1 MMKQVNGIDFNCW
14 GTRAVLA
21 VVLVLAT
28 GMVSAQDQDKSR
40 GQGNALEE
48 IVVTAEFRSANVQET
63 PLAVTAVTADMLEA
77 RSQTN
82 LAQITAQAPNVSLR
96 PAGSAFGNALVAFIR
111 GVGQTDFNPSVEPGV
126 GIYVDDVYYGT
137 ITGNVLDLLDLDR
150 VEVLR
155 GPQGTLAGRNSIGG
169 AIKLFTRKPDGSN
182 DGFIEATYG
191 KYDRTEFKGAAGL
204 TIIPDT
210 LFARIAGTSK
220 NSDGYITR
228 YDYACV
234 NGLPPPGTAGGL
246 PTYVPSFGCELGKEG
261 GQSYT
266 SGRIAV
272 RWAVNDKIDFNVA
285 ASIVNDHSES
295 QPGVLVAAKDN
306 SGSNFP
312 WYSPNGPAFGADPFT
327 CIAAGVVEPWADCAL
342 NNPTFSPFSGSTV
355 PIYYDN
361 GVTASGGTVGV
372 YDPGIDV
379 PFDSRFVTG
388 GTYANYSTY
397 INDGK
402 STPSPLFQGGV
413 PGANE
418 ALYKPDV
425 SPPINHLKA
434 WDVSTNL
441 SWQLSDN
448 ASLLYVFAYRE
459 YSNYF
464 SEDTDGSPLAVQQL
478 LQVLK
483 HNQMTHELRLNA
495 TLFDGLADITLGGF
509 YLDQKTNEDARV
521 DLPYVGFDFIHGPD
535 LVPSKN
541 KSVYGHV
548 TLHPMDRVD
557 LSAGLRYSKDEK
569 SYTFHRHNPDLS
581 AVQPCTTFWFWEAA
595 NPTNCGVYGLDGL
608 SVKYSSD
615 RLDWRTALS
624 YDYTDDVMLYVQV
637 ASGYKAGGNNA
648 RPFFPSQSHAFDPEE
663 LISYEAG
670 IKSTWADQLR
680 LNISAFWNDY
690 TAIQLPTTSCTWAPV
705 GQQTPCASQNNV
717 GDAEVWGVELEGE
730 WHPTEAISID
740 ASYSHL
746 DFKYTKIAILP
757 DGSPASAVT
766 LDMISPYTPE
776 NKWSIGAQYEMQ
788 LPNELG
794 TLTPRIDAN
803 WQDDIY
809 ADANNRPTN
818 FIPDYMLVNARLT
831 WRSVDDN
838 WQISAEATNLTNKYY
853 YVTLFDL
860 WDANGYVH
868 GQPGR
873 PIEWAISVKRRF

>member
-1 MMKQVNGIDFNCW
+1 MRKAHRNEFHRG
-14 GTRAVLA
+14 GSALLLA
-21 VVLVLAT
+21 VAMTLLCGTAF
-28 GMVSAQDQDKSR
+28 
-40 GQGNALEE
+40 GQESNQGGALEE
-48 IVVTAEFRSANVQET
+48 IVVTAEFRASNVQET

-82 LAQITAQAPNVSLR
+82 LAQITAQSPNVSLR
-96 PAGSAFGNALVAFIR
+96 PAGSSFGNALVAFIR
-111 GVGQTDFNPSVEPGV
+111 GIGQTDFNPSVEPGV

-182 DGFIEATYG
+182 DGFIEGTYG
-191 KYDRTEFKGAAGL
+191 KFNRTDIKGAAGF
-204 TIIPDT
+204 TIIPDK
-210 LFARIAGTSK
+210 LFARIAGTSR
-220 NSDGYITR
+220 NSDGYIKR

-234 NGLPPPGTAGGL
+234 NQLPPPGTPGGL
-246 PTYVPSFGCELGKEG
+246 PTYVPGLGCKLGTEG

-266 SGRIAV
+266 SGRLAL
-272 RWAVNDKIDFNVA
+272 RWVVSDKIDLNIA
-285 ASIVNDHSES
+285 ASIVNDKSES
-295 QPGVLVAAKDN
+295 QPSLLVAAKDN

-312 WYSPNGPAFGADPFT
+312 WLSPNGPVTPPFASP
-327 CIAAGVVEPWADCAL
+327 IP

-355 PIYYDN
+355 PIFYDN
-361 GVTASGGTVGV
+361 NGDGV
-372 YDPGIDV
+372 YDAGDI
-379 PFDSRFVTG
+379 PFDSRFVTD
-388 GTYANYSTY
+388 GTYANYATY

-425 SPPINHLKA
+425 TPAINHLKA

-441 SWQLSDN
+441 SWQLTDN
-448 ASLLYVFAYRE
+448 ISLLYVFAFRE
-459 YSNYF
+459 YTNEF
-464 SEDTDGSPLAVQQL
+464 GEDTDGSPLAVQQL
-478 LQVLK
+478 LQRLR
-483 HNQMTHELRLNA
+483 HNQMTNELRLNA
-495 TLFDGLADITLGGF
+495 TLWDGLADITVGGF
-509 YLDQKTNEDARV
+509 YLDQETNEDARV

-535 LVPSKN
+535 KVPSKN

-548 TLHPMDRVD
+548 TLHPMDRVNI
-557 LSAGLRYSKDEK
+557 SAGLRYSKDEK
-569 SYTFHRHNPDLS
+569 SYTFHRHNPDYS
-581 AVQPCTTFWFWEAA
+581 PVQACTTFWFWESA

-615 RLDWRTALS
+615 RLDWRTAIS
-624 YDYTDDVMLYVQV
+624 YDYTDDLMLYAQF

-648 RPFFPSQSHAFDPEE
+648 RPFFPSQLYAFDPEE
-663 LISYEAG
+663 LVSYEVG
-670 IKSTWADQLR
+670 FKSTWASQLR
-680 LNISAFWNDY
+680 LNVAAFYNDY
-690 TAIQLPTTSCTWAPV
+690 SAIQLPTNVCTWAPP

-717 GDAEVWGVELEGE
+717 GDAEVWGVEVEAE
-730 WHPTEAISID
+730 WHPTEAFSLD

-746 DFKYTKIAILP
+746 NFKYTKIAEINGVP
-757 DGSPASAVT
+757 SSAVT
-766 LDMISPYTPE
+766 LGMISPYTPE
-776 NKWSIGAQYEMQ
+776 NKWSVGAQYELQ

-809 ADANNRPTN
+809 ADAVNADRNL
-818 FIPDYMLVNARLT
+818 IKAYALVNARLT
-831 WRSVDDN
+831 WQSVDDN
-838 WQISAEATNLTNKYY
+838 WQIAAEVTNLTNEYY
-853 YVTLFDL
+853 YLTKFDL
-860 WDANGYVH
+860 WEANGYIN

-873 PIEWAISVKRRF
+873 PIEWAVSIKRRF

>member
-1 MMKQVNGIDFNCW
+1 M
-14 GTRAVLA
+14 A
-21 VVLVLAT
+21 VVLVLVT
-28 GMVSAQDQDKSR
+28 GMVSAQDQGKSR

-182 DGFIEATYG
+182 DGFIEGTYG
-191 KYDRTEFKGAAGL
+191 KYNRTDIKGAAGF
-204 TIIPDT
+204 TIIPDK
-210 LFARIAGTSK
+210 LFARIAGSSRSS
-220 NSDGYITR
+220 NGYITR

-234 NGLPPPGTAGGL
+234 NNLPPPGNPGGL
-246 PTYVPSFGCELGKEG
+246 PTYVPGLGCELGKEG

-266 SGRIAV
+266 SGRLAL
-272 RWAVNDKIDFNVA
+272 RWVVSDKIEANIA
-285 ASIVNDHSES
+285 ATITNDHSES
-295 QPGVLVAAKDN
+295 QPSVLVAAKDN

-312 WYSPNGPAFGADPFT
+312 WLSPNGPVTPPFASP
-327 CIAAGVVEPWADCAL
+327 IP

-355 PIYYDN
+355 PIFYDN
-361 GVTASGGTVGV
+361 NGNGAYDAGV
-372 YDPGIDV
+372 DV

-388 GTYANYSTY
+388 GTYTNYATY
-397 INDGK
+397 INDGT
-402 STPSPLFQGGV
+402 STPSPLFQGGT

-425 SPPINHLKA
+425 APPINHLKS
-434 WDVSTNL
+434 WDVSTNI
-441 SWQLSDN
+441 SWQLTDTT
-448 ASLLYVFAYRE
+448 SLLYVFSYRE
-459 YSNYF
+459 YTNSF

-478 LQVLK
+478 LQRLRHK
-483 HNQMTHELRLNA
+483 QWTHELRLN
-495 TLFDGLADITLGGF
+495 TSLFDGLADVTLGGF
-509 YLDQKTNEDARV
+509 YLDQQTNEDARV

-535 LVPSKN
+535 LVPSTN

-548 TLHPMDRVD
+548 TLHPWERINV
-557 LSAGLRYSKDEK
+557 SAGLRYSKDEK
-569 SYTFHRHNPDLS
+569 SYTFHRHNPDYS

-595 NPTNCGVYGLDGL
+595 NPINCGVYGLDGL
-608 SVKYSSD
+608 ETKYSSD
-615 RLDWRTALS
+615 RLDWRTAIA
-624 YDYTDDVMLYVQV
+624 YDYSDDIMIYGQV
-637 ASGYKAGGNNA
+637 ATGYKAGGNNA
-648 RPFFPSQSHAFDPEE
+648 RPFFPSQLFAFDPEE
-663 LISYEAG
+663 LTSYEAG
-670 IKSTWADQLR
+670 FKSTWADQLR
-680 LNISAFWNDY
+680 LNVAAFYNDY
-690 TAIQLPTTSCTWAPV
+690 LSIQLPTNVCTWAPP

-717 GDAEVWGVELEGE
+717 GDAEVWGVEMEAE
-730 WHPTEAISID
+730 WHPTEAFSLD

-746 DFKYTKIAILP
+746 HFKYTKIAEIN
-757 DGSPASAVT
+757 GVPASAVQKG
-766 LDMISPYTPE
+766 MVSPYTPE
-776 NKWSIGAQYEMQ
+776 NKWSIGAQYEIQ
-788 LPNELG
+788 LPNNLG

-809 ADANNRPTN
+809 ADANNRPTD
-818 FIPDYMLVNARLT
+818 FIPSYALVNARLT

-838 WQISAEATNLTNKYY
+838 WQISAEGTNLLNKYY

-860 WDANGYVH
+860 WDANGYVD

-873 PIEWAISVKRRF
+873 PIEWALSIKRRF